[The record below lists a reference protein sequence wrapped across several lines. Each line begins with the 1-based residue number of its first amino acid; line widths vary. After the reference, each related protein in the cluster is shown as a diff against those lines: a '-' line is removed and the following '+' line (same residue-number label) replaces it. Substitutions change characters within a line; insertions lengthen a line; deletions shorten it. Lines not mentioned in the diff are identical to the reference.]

1 MFVILNR
8 NKFVKQT
15 CSQAEYKDVLSNS
28 GTDAAGSMQK
38 RVCDKQTRRPRID
51 KDVNSWTALGIEAVS
66 FLPFIDKAKRYKRI
80 ARRHSFSA
88 L

>member
-1 MFVILNR
+1 MALNR

-51 KDVNSWTALGIEAVS
+51 KDVNSWTAVGIAAVS
-66 FLPFIDKAKRYKRI
+66 FLALVYCNGSLRREEKRCGILQKR
-80 ARRHSFSA
+80 
-88 L
+88 